1 MTIDL
6 DGARDFVAT
15 HARIL
20 DRRRLGLLLGDDDR
34 SAVLAALDAYHNLD
48 GGYGWGLESDLRST
62 ESQPGPALHAFEVF
76 AEVGPLTTP
85 RSAEL
90 CDWLG
95 SISLPDGGVPFSLPI
110 ENDAGCA
117 PWWAGGDGR
126 TSSLQITAI
135 VAANAHRVERHD
147 PVVRNHPW
155 LAAATAYCA
164 AAIRNLEESAH
175 AYELAF
181 AAQFLDAAGNAVAD
195 APALRDRVARHIPG
209 DGVVRVQGGTEN
221 EALRALDFA
230 PLPGGPMRETFD
242 PDVIASELR
251 RLEQQQQEDGG
262 WPYEPR
268 TFSPASAL
276 EWRGYVT
283 VRAVW
288 ILKSNEGG
296 IVPGGEG

>member
-1 MTIDL
+1 MTVDL
-6 DGARDFVAT
+6 HAARDFVAT

-20 DRRRLGLLLGDDDR
+20 DRRRLGLLLGDEDSR
-34 SAVLAALDAYHNLD
+34 AVLAALDGYRNPD
-48 GGYGWGLESDLRST
+48 GGYGWGLEPDLRAR

-76 AEVGPLTTP
+76 AEVGPVITP
-85 RSAEL
+85 RAEEL

-95 SISLPDGGVPFSLPI
+95 SISLPDGGIPFSLPI
-110 ENDAGCA
+110 ENAAGCA
-117 PWWAGGDGR
+117 PWWAGADDNA
-126 TSSLQITAI
+126 SSLQITAI
-135 VAANAHRVERHD
+135 VAANANRVGRHD
-147 PVVRNHPW
+147 AAVANHSW
-155 LAAATAYCA
+155 LTSATEYCA
-164 AAIRNLEESAH
+164 ESIRNLERSPQ

-181 AAQFLDAAGNAVAD
+181 AAQFLDAAGDAVAD
-195 APALRDRVARHIPG
+195 APGLLHRVGRHLPS
-209 DGVVRVQGGTEN
+209 DGVVRVHGGTET

-230 PLPGGPMRETFD
+230 PLPDGPMRELFD

-251 RLEQQQQEDGG
+251 RLEQEQQADGG

-288 ILKSNEGG
+288 ILQNNAALGG
-296 IVPGGEG
+296 

>member
-1 MTIDL
+1 MTVDL
-6 DGARDFVAT
+6 HAARDFVAT

-20 DRRRLGLLLGDDDR
+20 DRRRLGLLLGDEDSR
-34 SAVLAALDAYHNLD
+34 GVLAALDGYRNPD
-48 GGYGWGLESDLRST
+48 GGYGWGLEPDLRAR

-76 AEVGPLTTP
+76 AEAAPVTTP
-85 RSAEL
+85 RAEEL
-90 CDWLG
+90 CDWLA
-95 SISLPDGGVPFSLPI
+95 SISLPDGGIPFSLPI
-110 ENDAGCA
+110 ENAAGCA
-117 PWWAGGDGR
+117 PWWAGADDR
-126 TSSLQITAI
+126 ASSLQITAI
-135 VAANAHRVERHD
+135 VAANAHRVGRHD
-147 PVVRNHPW
+147 PAVANHPW
-155 LAAATAYCA
+155 LASATEYCA
-164 AAIRNLEESAH
+164 EAIRNLEGSLQ

-181 AAQFLDAAGNAVAD
+181 AAQFLDAAGDAVAD
-195 APALRDRVARHIPG
+195 APGLLRRVGRHLPS

-230 PLPGGPMRETFD
+230 PVPGGSMRELFE

-251 RLEQQQQEDGG
+251 RLEQEQQADGG

-288 ILKSNEGG
+288 ILQNNAALGG
-296 IVPGGEG
+296 